1 MMKKVNLLLCL
12 FICLL
17 SPMWMQASSL
27 EQLSPP
33 SLVQPS
39 PHRIIF
45 QLTTDD
51 TLAHKALMKQLT
63 NIKINA
69 PDASVEVVCHG
80 PGVYM
85 MVEAKSTVKA
95 KIKELSD
102 KGIRFVVCEFTLKD
116 RNIDKSAIVKEAGF
130 VKSGILEIVSKQEE
144 GWSYLKA
151 GF

>member
-1 MMKKVNLLLCL
+1 MRIFLPVVLLFVALQVNLQANTAPVT
-12 FICLL
+12 
-17 SPMWMQASSL
+17 PMAKV
-27 EQLSPP
+27 
-33 SLVQPS
+33 LVPV
-39 PHRIIF
+39 HKIIF

-69 PDASVEVVCHG
+69 PDAEVEVVCHG

-85 MVEAKSTVKA
+85 MVEAKSTVKS
-95 KIKELSD
+95 KLKELAE